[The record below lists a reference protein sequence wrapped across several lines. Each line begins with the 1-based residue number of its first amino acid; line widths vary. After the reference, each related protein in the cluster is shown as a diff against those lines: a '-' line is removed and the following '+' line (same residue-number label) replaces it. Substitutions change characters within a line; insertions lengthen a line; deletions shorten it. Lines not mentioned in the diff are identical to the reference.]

1 MSQRIKYISLF
12 LVIVCSAILIV
23 GGIMKRTNPVYKL
36 YHSWQSH
43 YVKSVNE
50 GTFVNDSDE
59 KDSQV
64 ALSESQGYGMLITML
79 AAKKDLAT
87 QSDFNKFV
95 IYYQQHTISKQNR
108 LMAWKQNKSN
118 NNMQTLTKNNTDAT
132 DGDMDIAYALLMAD
146 QKWHSTGKYNYK
158 KLATNIVNDLIKY
171 NYNDENELLR
181 VGNWAKNDEKYNNL
195 IRTSDLIPSY
205 FKTFYEL
212 TDDKRWQKTYLKS
225 IRILEKLSDK
235 NKTGLIPD
243 FVLVT
248 DNNVSNVAPNTF
260 ESEDDNKYAWN
271 ANRVPLRLAFATSNQ
286 ELKKINKKI
295 LTFFNQQNSIKA
307 VYNLDGSSSND
318 YSSMAFT
325 APIAV
330 AAYQQKSEFQN
341 LSEKLRKQ
349 VYDDTLSKNYYADTL
364 KVLAALMIDNEL
376 K

>member
-1 MSQRIKYISLF
+1 
-12 LVIVCSAILIV
+12 
-23 GGIMKRTNPVYKL
+23 MKRTNPVYKL

-87 QSDFNKFV
+87 QADFNKFV

-212 TDDKRWQKTYLKS
+212 TDDKRWQKTYFKS
-225 IRILEKLSDK
+225 IRILEKLSGK

-260 ESEDDNKYAWN
+260 ESENDNKYAWN

>member
-1 MSQRIKYISLF
+1 
-12 LVIVCSAILIV
+12 
-23 GGIMKRTNPVYKL
+23 MKRTNPVYKL

-43 YVKSVNE
+43 YVKSFNE
-50 GTFVNDSDE
+50 GTFVNGSDE

-79 AAKKDLAT
+79 AAKKNLAT
-87 QSDFNKFV
+87 QADFNKFV
-95 IYYQQHTISKQNR
+95 AYYQQHTISKQNR

-146 QKWHSTGKYNYK
+146 QKWHSAGKYNYK

-181 VGNWAKNDEKYNNL
+181 VGNWAKDDEKYNNL

-225 IRILEKLSDK
+225 IRILEKLSGK

-243 FVLVT
+243 FVSVT
-248 DNNVSNVAPNTF
+248 ENNVSNVAPNTF
-260 ESEDDNKYAWN
+260 ESENDNKYAWN
-271 ANRVPLRLAFATSNQ
+271 ANRVPLRLAFATSNK
-286 ELKKINKKI
+286 ELKNINKKI

-307 VYNLDGSSSND
+307 VYNLDGSSPND

-341 LSEKLRKQ
+341 LSETLRKQ
-349 VYDDTLSKNYYADTL
+349 VNDDTLSKNYYADTL

>member
-1 MSQRIKYISLF
+1 MSQRIKYTSLF

-50 GTFVNDSDE
+50 GTFVNGSDE

-87 QSDFNKFV
+87 QADFNKFV

-118 NNMQTLTKNNTDAT
+118 NNMQTLAKNNTDAT

-307 VYNLDGSSSND
+307 VYKLDGSSSND

-349 VYDDTLSKNYYADTL
+349 VYDDTLSKKYYADTL